1 MPFRF
6 LGRCSIGKRAPAR
19 RSAAL
24 YRQSTHTHTHTH
36 MSAQSYAERTF
47 YHTQMI
53 RVERSQNHAE
63 IDIGARYAA

>member
-1 MPFRF
+1 MLDRQ
-6 LGRCSIGKRAPAR
+6 AR
-19 RSAAL
+19 TAQRGAL
-24 YRQSTHTHTHTH
+24 PPVDTHTHTHTH